1 MTSEHE
7 NINLCWSLSRFSA
20 STAAS
25 PQFKQKI
32 LELKVAG
39 LLLLSKSKQA
49 NDRRESQGHCLQG
62 ERTGEQARPSPRGR
76 TFGPGLVIGVGVEL
90 GDVTTTWLLIRALDG
105 ICKDV
110 VLLVMDAN

>member
-32 LELKVAG
+32 LELKVAAYCCFQ
-39 LLLLSKSKQA
+39 KSKQA

-62 ERTGEQARPSPRGR
+62 ERTGEQARPSPSRQDFWSWSGHR
-76 TFGPGLVIGVGVEL
+76 VGVEL
-90 GDVTTTWLLIRALDG
+90 GGCDYNLASDQDFG
-105 ICKDV
+105 
-110 VLLVMDAN
+110 